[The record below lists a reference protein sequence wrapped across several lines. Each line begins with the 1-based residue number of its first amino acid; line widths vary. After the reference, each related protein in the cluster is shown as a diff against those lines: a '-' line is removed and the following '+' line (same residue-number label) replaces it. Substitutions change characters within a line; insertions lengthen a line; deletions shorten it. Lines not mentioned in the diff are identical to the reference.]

1 MDRGAWWATVHRV
14 AKSQTRLSDFTSL
27 SKLSEWKTCQK
38 EWFFSKGWPGNHH
51 QEDEVDL
58 FLGQLQSWL
67 SICVTLRS
75 LLLEKKMIPKA

>member
-1 MDRGAWWATVHRV
+1 MEGGAWWATVHGV
-14 AKSQTRLSDFTSL
+14 AKSWTRLSDFTFTSL

-58 FLGQLQSWL
+58 FLEQLQSWL

-75 LLLEKKMIPKA
+75 PLLERK